1 MIKNIYNNIILN
13 SFFFFQLDSSLLLT
27 VGVYVA
33 VLGFVG
39 ILLRHYILIW
49 YGANFLGFILAAG
62 VMLIYKSEHHTYF
75 GWYVILM
82 STFHYME
89 FLTTALTN
97 PANLSV
103 DSYLLNHSCQ
113 YGLAAIAS
121 WIEYALEYWAFGA
134 MTTSIY
140 LRISSFGVI
149 ICIIG
154 DCIRKLAMFHAG
166 RSFNHI
172 VQGTKA
178 KEHELVTDGIFSFV
192 RHPSYLGWF
201 LFSIGTQLTLFNPVC
216 LAAYAFVTWRFFAER
231 IYVEEYILL
240 QFFGDDYKKYQN
252 SVRHTGIPFVKG
264 FKNND

>member
-1 MIKNIYNNIILN
+1 MTIGIYVAFLG
-13 SFFFFQLDSSLLLT
+13 L
-27 VGVYVA
+27 VGV
-33 VLGFVG
+33 
-39 ILLRHYILIW
+39 LLRRYILIW
-49 YGANFLGFILAAG
+49 YGGNFLGFAFAAG
-62 VMLIYKSEHHTYF
+62 VMLTYKSDNHTFF

-103 DSYLLNHSCQ
+103 DSYLLNHSSQ
-113 YGLAAIAS
+113 YALAAMAS
-121 WIEYALEYWAFGA
+121 WVEYLLEYWAFGSIK
-134 MTTSIY
+134 TTNY

-149 ICIIG
+149 ICIVG

-166 RSFNHI
+166 RNFNHI

-178 KEHELVTDGIFSFV
+178 KEHELVKNGLFSIV

-201 LFSIGTQLTLFNPVC
+201 LFSIGTQLVLSNPVC
-216 LAAYAFVTWRFFAER
+216 LVAYAFVTWHFFAER

-240 QFFGDDYKKYQN
+240 QFFKDDYENYQN
-252 SVRHTGIPFVKG
+252 SVRYTGIPFVKG
-264 FKNND
+264 FKKND

>member
-1 MIKNIYNNIILN
+1 MGTKI
-13 SFFFFQLDSSLLLT
+13 S
-27 VGVYVA
+27 
-33 VLGFVG
+33 VLGLTLSIGVLFVN
-39 ILLRHYILIW
+39 ILQVDENAPSYAAFYAVTVSLVGCLLFQSNWNIW
-49 YGANFLGFILAAG
+49 LCANFLGYCFAAG
-62 VMLIYKSEHHTYF
+62 VMLAYISEIYCSLGCY
-75 GWYVILM
+75 IALM

-103 DSYLLNHSCQ
+103 DSYLLNHSVP
-113 YGLAAIAS
+113 YGLAALAS
-121 WIEYALEYWAFGA
+121 WVEYALEYWAFGA

-178 KEHELVTDGIFSFV
+178 KE
-192 RHPSYLGWF
+192 
-201 LFSIGTQLTLFNPVC
+201 
-216 LAAYAFVTWRFFAER
+216 
-231 IYVEEYILL
+231 
-240 QFFGDDYKKYQN
+240 
-252 SVRHTGIPFVKG
+252 
-264 FKNND
+264 